1 MAFNIV
7 SRQGVLRILND
18 GTPLA
23 NFGFGCVQP
32 LYSPADLQKIEGIQV
47 EILHTGACRGICLGL
62 QASVLLR

>member
-1 MAFNIV
+1 MKFNIV
-7 SRQGVLRILND
+7 SRQGVLQTADD

-47 EILHTGACRGICLGL
+47 EISTPAPAGRFASTCRHLT
-62 QASVLLR
+62 